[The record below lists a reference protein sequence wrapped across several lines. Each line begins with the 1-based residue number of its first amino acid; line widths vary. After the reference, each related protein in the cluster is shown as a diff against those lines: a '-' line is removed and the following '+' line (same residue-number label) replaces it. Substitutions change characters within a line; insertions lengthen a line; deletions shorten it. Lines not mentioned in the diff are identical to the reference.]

1 MATAA
6 ATVDPGLEAAFQTTC
21 ETVDALSVA
30 VLDEKQ
36 PERDWHRWMQA
47 LFDAVATRP
56 GISRSYG
63 VRGGSFRAR
72 CTDSGLVQTD
82 GDRRPSRSTNGSRYP
97 RLVPSDLRLG
107 LWQHRSTAWGGS
119 REVGV
124 LLKPPCSGCVPAS
137 SSAQRQMWRSLGAR
151 SMLDARSFMIS
162 TLRSQVSFA
171 AAVAHSR
178 LRLSR
183 LELIGCSGRTLWPHR
198 RPLRVCRARLHF
210 ADRLR
215 AGAGRQGEALWEGSG
230 WRQGRVRW
238 GPPLLSRPRGAV
250 GSGPAAVESATVS
263 AVAWCSCGCVVG
275 FGWL

>member
-107 LWQHRSTAWGGS
+107 LWQHRLRGVQGG
-119 REVGV
+119 
-124 LLKPPCSGCVPAS
+124 
-137 SSAQRQMWRSLGAR
+137 
-151 SMLDARSFMIS
+151 
-162 TLRSQVSFA
+162 
-171 AAVAHSR
+171 
-178 LRLSR
+178 
-183 LELIGCSGRTLWPHR
+183 R
-198 RPLRVCRARLHF
+198 RPPKTSLL
-210 ADRLR
+210 RLR
-215 AGAGRQGEALWEGSG
+215 A
-230 WRQGRVRW
+230 
-238 GPPLLSRPRGAV
+238 
-250 GSGPAAVESATVS
+250 
-263 AVAWCSCGCVVG
+263 CVVVSPASVALAWRPLHARRHPG
-275 FGWL
+275 KVGTGVSRLPPVSFYR

>member
-6 ATVDPGLEAAFQTTC
+6 ATVDPGLEAALQTTC
-21 ETVDALSVA
+21 EAVDALSVA

-36 PERDWHRWMQA
+36 PERDWHHWMQA

-56 GISRSYG
+56 GISRSNG

-107 LWQHRSTAWGGS
+107 LWQHRLRGS
-119 REVGV
+119 RDVGV

-137 SSAQRQMWRSLGAR
+137 SSAQRQWRSLGAR

-215 AGAGRQGEALWEGSG
+215 AGAGRRSG
-230 WRQGRVRW
+230 RGAGGGRV
-238 GPPLLSRPRGAV
+238 
-250 GSGPAAVESATVS
+250 
-263 AVAWCSCGCVVG
+263 G
-275 FGWL
+275 FAGGRLF